1 MHLICIDREIAATA
15 LTRLAGFHE
24 ETRAVF
30 ARHGMDLLSDL
41 GRRNTLMSSAQEK
54 FFTDE
59 LKNRGYCVRS
69 DGRPGQPDIIIDGLN
84 GGPVSEIECKLTT
97 RNSHGGIILQTDYAT
112 LQRKG
117 SLDYLYVIADV
128 EFRGFT
134 VLYFQNLTAQNFRE
148 PSNGSRG
155 KAGMLKHTCYD
166 RCTVL
171 YGKYIHLNHKHIAR
185 ISNELMGPITRKKR
199 EKLEKKLE
207 YWRSHPGQFEV
218 ELESL

>member
-1 MHLICIDREIAATA
+1 MILIDRNITVSAITK
-15 LTRLAGFHE
+15 LVQFHE
-24 ETRAVF
+24 ETKTLF
-30 ARHGMDLLSDL
+30 SKHGMDLLSDL
-41 GRRNTLMSSAQEK
+41 GRRNILMSSAQEK

-59 LKNRGYCVRS
+59 LHNRNFCVRS
-69 DGRPGQPDIIIDGLN
+69 DGRPGQPDIMVEGPN
-84 GGPVSEIECKLTT
+84 GEPVSEIECKLTT
-97 RNSHGGIILQTDYAT
+97 RNSHGGLVLQTDYAT

-117 SLDYLYVIADV
+117 SLDYLYVIADID
-128 EFRGFT
+128 FRSFA
-134 VLYFQNLTAQNFRE
+134 VLYFQNLTAQNFRV

-171 YGKYIHLNHKHIAR
+171 YGKYEKLNQRHIER
-185 ISNELMGPITRKKR
+185 ITNELQGHVTRKKR

-207 YWRSHPGQFEV
+207 YWRAHPGQFEV

>member
-1 MHLICIDREIAATA
+1 MICIDREITTAA
-15 LTRLAGFHE
+15 LERLVKFHE
-24 ETRAVF
+24 ETKELF

-41 GRRNTLMSSAQEK
+41 GRRNTLMSTAQEK

-59 LKNRGYCVRS
+59 LRARGYSVRN
-69 DGRPGQPDIIIDGLN
+69 DGRGGQPDIMVDGLQD
-84 GGPVSEIECKLTT
+84 GSVSEIECKLTT
-97 RNSHGGIILQTDYAT
+97 RNSYGGIILQTDYTT

-117 SLDYLYVIADV
+117 WLDYLYVIADV
-128 EFRGFT
+128 DFQSFA
-134 VLYFQNLTAQNFRE
+134 VLYFQRLTSQNFRT

-166 RCTVL
+166 RCLVL
-171 YGKYIHLNHKHIAR
+171 HGKYTHLNERHIER
-185 ISNELMGPITRKKR
+185 ITSELAGPVAKKRR